1 MDAGLSARQTNGVTL
16 RGTIM
21 STTFSGGVSRAIF
34 LALLI
39 GGCSSAI
46 AADWKP
52 DKKVVEVVV
61 PNAPGG
67 GNDRI
72 VRLVIRIAQENR
84 LVEPVMNVVNK
95 PGAGIVL
102 GMNYLNQHAG
112 DGNYIAIVSA
122 TLLGDYVSGR
132 SAIGPADITP
142 ITQLFTE
149 YVAFAVKPDSS
160 IKSGQE
166 LMARLKSDS
175 GSVSTGIAG
184 GVGNHNYIALALVT
198 RAAGGDVKKLKVVR
212 FAGGSESNTAAMGG
226 HVDMVISPAATVLPH
241 VQAGRLRF
249 IAITAPKRLAGA
261 FAEVPVWKEL
271 GADAVLSNWRTIVG
285 PRGMTPQQIAY
296 WENVLARVVESDEWK
311 QMLEKSSVTAEFLR
325 SAETRKQLKSDHDEL
340 KSIMTELGLVK

>member
-1 MDAGLSARQTNGVTL
+1 MPV
-16 RGTIM
+16 
-21 STTFSGGVSRAIF
+21 F
-34 LALLI
+34 LASLVAAW
-39 GGCSSAI
+39 GSAV

-52 DKKVVEVVV
+52 DKRVVEVVV

-72 VRLVIRIAQENR
+72 VRLVIKIAQENR

-95 PGAGIVL
+95 PGAGILL

-132 SAIGPADITP
+132 STVGPADITP

-160 IKSGQE
+160 IKTGKE

-175 GSVSTGIAG
+175 SSVSTGIAG
-184 GVGNHNYIALALVT
+184 GIGNHNYIALALVT
-198 RAAGGDVKKLKVVR
+198 RAAGGDVRKLKVVR
-212 FAGGSESNTAAMGG
+212 FAGGSQSNTAAMGG

-249 IAITAPKRLAGA
+249 IAITAPTRLAGA

-285 PRGMTPQQIAY
+285 PRGMTPPQVAF
-296 WENVLARVVESDEWK
+296 WENVLARVVETEEWK
-311 QMLEKSSVTAEFLR
+311 QMLEKTSVTGEFLR
-325 SAETRKQLKSDHDEL
+325 SAETRAQLKADHDEL
-340 KSIMTELGLVK
+340 KTVMTELGLTKQ